1 MGVVFCSYP
10 SLEGGG
16 PSSDQD
22 QKWCLFKWY
31 WHNFFSFSQ
40 YVQKDCRKNEK
51 GTKDPN
57 GIDTLLKML
66 LFVLIWPFQT
76 SPFEVCPLFFLRGGE
91 RKIIYLHHL
100 PSVKVMSFW
109 HFSRRMWL
117 SLYVL
122 HCVTSHCFLHCCNI
136 ILTLFFVLFFCI
148 CVIIWFFFIAAE
160 WFLLLTFTWQLLLDN
175 KKRFSEAC
183 RVLSSLRLCGWR
195 QKRGAEQ
202 STGCAQKLQAPL
214 CVVANSEDWKSSIMR
229 YGTEEYI
236 SAHFSPFF
244 RWLRSHRSHFQAF
257 CLNGSDQNAIPIDF
271 QKSLC
276 DFKEEPPQWQKYR
289 SETVCASNS

>member
-76 SPFEVCPLFFLRGGE
+76 SPFEVCPFFFLRGG
-91 RKIIYLHHL
+91 KKNYLL
-100 PSVKVMSFW
+100 TSPALCEGDELLTLQQKNVAFSV
-109 HFSRRMWL
+109 
-117 SLYVL
+117 
-122 HCVTSHCFLHCCNI
+122 CFTLCNI
-136 ILTLFFVLFFCI
+136 ALLFHHFNSVFCFVFCI

-214 CVVANSEDWKSSIMR
+214 CVVANSKDWKSSIMR